1 MSVTRLL
8 GDINARIETR
18 TKAIK
23 NSVESLLPDV
33 YRRVYTLRAAK
44 KLVEDQLAP
53 DFRIFDYMRDDEN
66 GLSRCLADL
75 LDPKGRHGQGSLF
88 LNAFLE
94 RTPSADWAE
103 ASQCRSVKTEKTTNE
118 GRRIDIFMEFD
129 NGVIGIEN
137 KPWAGD
143 QPLQLSD
150 YSDWLMAF
158 SSKKKWLLIFLSNRE
173 PEVSSI
179 PADRRGSLFD
189 DRHFFQMDFDD
200 LANWMDECAA
210 KTKALTVRI
219 FVEELAKYIRTRV
232 NQEIDMSEELEVRQS
247 VLKSSENLAGA
258 FFVAKSFEGIKRE
271 LLQKLEKDI
280 RAGLRANGYEFEH
293 NKEFFNGR
301 GGSEICVLFDSQ
313 QDARLCFGFDCNWHK
328 DFYWGIAKISKE
340 AIKSDAAILEI
351 SQVMATHF
359 GDSGDQIS
367 FDDVWPWFVYAN
379 GTELDKA
386 FRDWQNNPRPW
397 QAMLDGSLA
406 NTMVN
411 IAIKVHD
418 AFKDRMDLL
427 MPTTKAPVFSGAPG
441 DLADEGACP
450 TLSSQG
456 NDELAG

>member
-1 MSVTRLL
+1 MV
-8 GDINARIETR
+8 
-18 TKAIK
+18 
-23 NSVESLLPDV
+23 
-33 YRRVYTLRAAK
+33 
-44 KLVEDQLAP
+44 
-53 DFRIFDYMRDDEN
+53 DD
-66 GLSRCLADL
+66 
-75 LDPKGRHGQGSLF
+75 PHGRHGQGSLF
-88 LNAFLE
+88 LDAFLK
-94 RTPSADWAE
+94 RTECADWAK
-103 ASQCRSVKTEKTTNE
+103 ASQCRSVKTEKATNE
-118 GRRIDIFMEFD
+118 GRRIDIFMEFN

-158 SSKKKWLLIFLSNRE
+158 SGKKKWLLIFLSNRD

-179 PADRRGSLFD
+179 PADRRGSLAN
-189 DRHFFQMDFDD
+189 DRHFLQMDFDD
-200 LANWMDECAA
+200 LANLMDECAA

-247 VLKSSENLAGA
+247 ILKSSENLAGA

-280 RAGLRANGYEFEH
+280 RAGLRAHEYEMEH

-301 GGSEICVLFDSQ
+301 GGSEICVLFDRH

-340 AIKSDAAILEI
+340 SIKSEAAILEI
-351 SQVMATHF
+351 SQVMAKHF
-359 GDSGDQIS
+359 GDSGDQIN
-367 FDDVWPWFVYAN
+367 FDDIWPWFVYAN
-379 GTELDKA
+379 GTELDKG
-386 FRDWQNNPRPW
+386 FRDWQNNPKPW

-406 NTMVN
+406 TTMVD
-411 IAIKVHD
+411 IAVKVHD

-427 MPTTKAPVFSGAPG
+427 MPTTTAPVASMAPG
-441 DLADEGACP
+441 GSVDVGALP
-450 TLSSQG
+450 NLSAQG
-456 NDELAG
+456 NVEMTG